1 MADPNHL
8 RFPFL
13 TSAASALVGALAGG
27 ALVARYVRSGEAG
40 DLSFALPRPVRG
52 TRGDDR
58 DKRKRNAP
66 PPVAFSV
73 LDTIGN
79 TPMIR
84 VASLS
89 DATGCDVLIKCEFA
103 NPGGSVKD
111 RVALEIMREAMADGT
126 LRRGGVVAEGTAGST
141 GVSVAMV
148 ANALGCEAFLS
159 LPDDAAAEKQMLMR
173 AFGAVVKPVRP
184 VAITHEDHF
193 VNVARRRVKAARASR
208 EENKGGLFCDQFE
221 NLANA
226 RAHFE
231 GTGPE
236 IWKQV
241 CALAPMASRAG
252 EDARSRSRRSFLG
265 RFPWFPPTPFS
276 TRARRPKRLDA
287 FVCACG
293 TGGTLAGVASF
304 LRTADARIQCFLVDP
319 QGSSLY
325 NKVTRGVLY
334 THQEAEGKRLRNPF
348 DTITEGVGIN
358 RLTRNFAVALG
369 AEALFEKRRGTE
381 RRGSKDERDDKS
393 SLIAGAFRCSDREVV
408 EMSRFLAR
416 NDGLFLGSSSCVNI
430 VGAVKTARKLG
441 RGHRVVTI
449 ACDGGGRHLSKFWS
463 AEYLEKHG
471 LTPTASG
478 LEFLEET

>member
-1 MADPNHL
+1 MA
-8 RFPFL
+8 R
-13 TSAASALVGALAGG
+13 
-27 ALVARYVRSGEAG
+27 
-40 DLSFALPRPVRG
+40 
-52 TRGDDR
+52 
-58 DKRKRNAP
+58 
-66 PPVAFSV
+66 SV
-73 LDTIGN
+73 LDTVGN

-111 RVALEIMREAMADGT
+111 RVALEIVRAAMADGT

-148 ANALGCEAFLS
+148 AVALGCEAFLS

-173 AFGAVVKPVRP
+173 AFGAVVEPVRP

-193 VNVARRRVKAARASR
+193 VNVARRRVEAANARGSRPPDEGKNGENDRAD
-208 EENKGGLFCDQFE
+208 NDGGGGLFCDQFE

-226 RAHFE
+226 RAHFQ

-236 IWKQV
+236 IWEQV
-241 CALAPMASRAG
+241 RALAPTSGGARAG
-252 EDARSRSRRSFLG
+252 EEDGSRRRWKFS
-265 RFPWFPPTPFS
+265 RRRMTP
-276 TRARRPKRLDA
+276 PKRLDA

-304 LRTADARIQCFLVDP
+304 LRNADPRIECFLVDP

-369 AEALFEKRRGTE
+369 REALFDDGGRTGGRRVDSNGRTKE
-381 RRGSKDERDDKS
+381 PE
-393 SLIAGAFRCSDREVV
+393 SLISGAFRCSDREAV

-430 VGAVKTARKLG
+430 VGAVKTARRLG
-441 RGHRVVTI
+441 PGKRVVTI

>member
-1 MADPNHL
+1 
-8 RFPFL
+8 
-13 TSAASALVGALAGG
+13 
-27 ALVARYVRSGEAG
+27 
-40 DLSFALPRPVRG
+40 
-52 TRGDDR
+52 
-58 DKRKRNAP
+58 
-66 PPVAFSV
+66 VAFSV
-73 LDTIGN
+73 LDVVGN

-111 RVALEIMREAMADGT
+111 RVALKIMREAMANGT

-159 LPDDAAAEKQMLMR
+159 LPDDAATEKTQLMR
-173 AFGAVVKPVRP
+173 AFGAEVQPVRP

-193 VNVARRRVKAARASR
+193 VNVARRRARAAALGQGG
-208 EENKGGLFCDQFE
+208 EKKGGETNGGGLFCDQFE

-236 IWKQV
+236 IWEQV
-241 CALAPMASRAG
+241 RTLAPTGSEASVTTNAARGKRTTNARRWFPFSSRAV
-252 EDARSRSRRSFLG
+252 RRN
-265 RFPWFPPTPFS
+265 
-276 TRARRPKRLDA
+276 APKFLDA

-304 LRTADARIQCFLVDP
+304 LRRADARIECFLVDP

-348 DTITEGVGIN
+348 DTVTEGVGIN

-369 AEALFEKRRGTE
+369 DEKLFASEANERGRT
-381 RRGSKDERDDKS
+381 
-393 SLIAGAFRCSDREVV
+393 SLISPVAFRCSDREAV

-416 NDGLFLGSSSCVNI
+416 NDGLFLGSSSCVNV
-430 VGAVKTARKLG
+430 VGAVKAARRLG
-441 RGHRVVTI
+441 PGKRVVTI

-471 LTPTASG
+471 LTPTARG
-478 LEFLEET
+478 LEFLEDT

>member
-1 MADPNHL
+1 M
-8 RFPFL
+8 
-13 TSAASALVGALAGG
+13 
-27 ALVARYVRSGEAG
+27 
-40 DLSFALPRPVRG
+40 
-52 TRGDDR
+52 
-58 DKRKRNAP
+58 
-66 PPVAFSV
+66 AFSV
-73 LDTIGN
+73 LDVVGN

-111 RVALEIMREAMADGT
+111 RVALKIMREAMANGT

-159 LPDDAAAEKQMLMR
+159 LPDDAATEKTQLMR
-173 AFGAVVKPVRP
+173 AFGAEVQPVRP

-193 VNVARRRVKAARASR
+193 VNVARRRARAAALGEGGEKKGGETSG
-208 EENKGGLFCDQFE
+208 GGLFCDQFE

-236 IWKQV
+236 IWEQV
-241 CALAPMASRAG
+241 RTLAPTGGEASVTTNAARGKRTTNARRWFPFSSRAV
-252 EDARSRSRRSFLG
+252 RRN
-265 RFPWFPPTPFS
+265 
-276 TRARRPKRLDA
+276 APKFLDA

-304 LRTADARIQCFLVDP
+304 LRRADARIECFLVDP

-348 DTITEGVGIN
+348 DTVTEGVGIN

-369 AEALFEKRRGTE
+369 DEKLFASEANERGRT
-381 RRGSKDERDDKS
+381 
-393 SLIAGAFRCSDREVV
+393 SLISPVAFRCSDREAV

-416 NDGLFLGSSSCVNI
+416 NDGLFLGSSSCVNV
-430 VGAVKTARKLG
+430 VGAVKAARRLG
-441 RGHRVVTI
+441 PGKRVVTI

-471 LTPTASG
+471 LTPTARG
-478 LEFLEET
+478 LEFLEDT

>member
-1 MADPNHL
+1 M
-8 RFPFL
+8 
-13 TSAASALVGALAGG
+13 
-27 ALVARYVRSGEAG
+27 
-40 DLSFALPRPVRG
+40 
-52 TRGDDR
+52 
-58 DKRKRNAP
+58 
-66 PPVAFSV
+66 AFSV
-73 LDTIGN
+73 LDVVGN

-111 RVALEIMREAMADGT
+111 RVALKIMREAMANGT

-159 LPDDAAAEKQMLMR
+159 LPDDAATEKTQLMR
-173 AFGAVVKPVRP
+173 AFGAEVQPVRP

-193 VNVARRRVKAARASR
+193 VNVARRRARAAALGQGG
-208 EENKGGLFCDQFE
+208 EKKGGETNGGGLFCDQFE

-236 IWKQV
+236 IWEQV
-241 CALAPMASRAG
+241 RTLAPTGSEASVTTNAARGKRTTNARRWFPFSSRAV
-252 EDARSRSRRSFLG
+252 RRN
-265 RFPWFPPTPFS
+265 
-276 TRARRPKRLDA
+276 APKFLDA

-304 LRTADARIQCFLVDP
+304 LRRADARIECFLVDP

-369 AEALFEKRRGTE
+369 DEKLFASEANERGRT
-381 RRGSKDERDDKS
+381 
-393 SLIAGAFRCSDREVV
+393 SLISPVAFRCSDREAV

-416 NDGLFLGSSSCVNI
+416 NDGLFLGSSSCVNV
-430 VGAVKTARKLG
+430 VGAVKAARRLG
-441 RGHRVVTI
+441 PGKRVVTI

-471 LTPTASG
+471 LTPTARG
-478 LEFLEET
+478 LEFLEDT

>member
-1 MADPNHL
+1 M
-8 RFPFL
+8 
-13 TSAASALVGALAGG
+13 
-27 ALVARYVRSGEAG
+27 
-40 DLSFALPRPVRG
+40 
-52 TRGDDR
+52 
-58 DKRKRNAP
+58 
-66 PPVAFSV
+66 AFSV
-73 LDTIGN
+73 LDVVGN

-111 RVALEIMREAMADGT
+111 RVALKIMREAMADGT

-159 LPDDAAAEKQMLMR
+159 LPDDAATEKTQLMR
-173 AFGAVVKPVRP
+173 AFGAEVQPVRP

-193 VNVARRRVKAARASR
+193 VNVARRRARAAALGQGG
-208 EENKGGLFCDQFE
+208 EKKGGETNGGGLFCDQFE

-236 IWKQV
+236 IWEQV
-241 CALAPMASRAG
+241 RTLAPTGGEASVTTNAARGKRTTNARRWFPFSSRAV
-252 EDARSRSRRSFLG
+252 RRN
-265 RFPWFPPTPFS
+265 
-276 TRARRPKRLDA
+276 APKFLDA

-304 LRTADARIQCFLVDP
+304 LRRADARIECFLVDP

-348 DTITEGVGIN
+348 DTVTEGVGIN

-369 AEALFEKRRGTE
+369 DEKLFASEANERGRT
-381 RRGSKDERDDKS
+381 
-393 SLIAGAFRCSDREVV
+393 SLISPVAFRCSDREAV

-416 NDGLFLGSSSCVNI
+416 NDGLFLGSSSCVNV
-430 VGAVKTARKLG
+430 VGAVKAARRLG
-441 RGHRVVTI
+441 PGKRVVTI

-471 LTPTASG
+471 LTPTARG
-478 LEFLEET
+478 LEFLEDT

>member
-236 IWKQV
+236 IWEQV
-241 CALAPMASRAG
+241 RTLAPTASAASVASAAGGGARGKRTTNAFLRRFSSRAWTN
-252 EDARSRSRRSFLG
+252 A
-265 RFPWFPPTPFS
+265 
-276 TRARRPKRLDA
+276 PKFLDA

-304 LRTADARIQCFLVDP
+304 LRRADARIECFLVDP

-369 AEALFEKRRGTE
+369 DEKLFASDTNE
-381 RRGSKDERDDKS
+381 RSRTTARD
-393 SLIAGAFRCSDREVV
+393 SLISPVAFRCSDREAV

-416 NDGLFLGSSSCVNI
+416 NDGLFLGSSSCVNV
-430 VGAVKTARKLG
+430 VGAVKAARRLG
-441 RGHRVVTI
+441 PGKRVVTI

>member
-1 MADPNHL
+1 M
-8 RFPFL
+8 
-13 TSAASALVGALAGG
+13 
-27 ALVARYVRSGEAG
+27 
-40 DLSFALPRPVRG
+40 
-52 TRGDDR
+52 
-58 DKRKRNAP
+58 
-66 PPVAFSV
+66 AFSV
-73 LDTIGN
+73 LDVVGN

-111 RVALEIMREAMADGT
+111 RVALKIMREAMANGT

-159 LPDDAAAEKQMLMR
+159 LPDDAATEKTQLMR
-173 AFGAVVKPVRP
+173 AFGAEVQPVRP

-193 VNVARRRVKAARASR
+193 VNVARRRARAAALGQGG
-208 EENKGGLFCDQFE
+208 EKKGGETNGGGLFCDQFE

-236 IWKQV
+236 IWEQV
-241 CALAPMASRAG
+241 RTLAPTGGEASVTTNAARGKRTTNARRWFPFSSRAV
-252 EDARSRSRRSFLG
+252 RRN
-265 RFPWFPPTPFS
+265 
-276 TRARRPKRLDA
+276 APKFLDA

-304 LRTADARIQCFLVDP
+304 LRRADARIECFLVDP

-348 DTITEGVGIN
+348 DTVTEGVGIN

-369 AEALFEKRRGTE
+369 DEKLFASEANERGRT
-381 RRGSKDERDDKS
+381 
-393 SLIAGAFRCSDREVV
+393 SLISPVAFRCSDREAV

-416 NDGLFLGSSSCVNI
+416 NDGLFLGSSSCVNV
-430 VGAVKTARKLG
+430 VGAVKAARRLG
-441 RGHRVVTI
+441 PGKRVVTI

-471 LTPTASG
+471 LTPTARG
-478 LEFLEET
+478 LEFLEDT

>member
-1 MADPNHL
+1 M
-8 RFPFL
+8 
-13 TSAASALVGALAGG
+13 
-27 ALVARYVRSGEAG
+27 
-40 DLSFALPRPVRG
+40 
-52 TRGDDR
+52 
-58 DKRKRNAP
+58 
-66 PPVAFSV
+66 

-111 RVALEIMREAMADGT
+111 RVALKIVKDAMANGT
-126 LRRGGVVAEGTAGST
+126 LRRGGVVTEGTAGST

-159 LPDDAAAEKQMLMR
+159 LPDDAAAEKSQLMR
-173 AFGAVVKPVRP
+173 AFGARVEPVRP
-184 VAITHEDHF
+184 VAITHENHF
-193 VNVARRRVKAARASR
+193 VNVARRRAEAAKKNRGEASDETSR
-208 EENKGGLFCDQFE
+208 EKGGLFCDQFE

-226 RAHFE
+226 RAHFQ

-236 IWKQV
+236 IWEQARWMEPANGTANPLTFSFFGKRFFRKT
-241 CALAPMASRAG
+241 SRPA
-252 EDARSRSRRSFLG
+252 
-265 RFPWFPPTPFS
+265 
-276 TRARRPKRLDA
+276 LDA

-304 LRTADARIQCFLVDP
+304 LKRKDARIQCFLVDP

-348 DTITEGVGIN
+348 DTVTEGVGIN
-358 RLTRNFAVALG
+358 RLTKNFAVALG
-369 AEALFEKRRGTE
+369 TEALFPGENDAKTKTKTKTNATSDGV
-381 RRGSKDERDDKS
+381 GSQN
-393 SLIAGAFRCSDREVV
+393 SLISGAFRCSDREAV

-416 NDGLFLGSSSCVNI
+416 TDGLFLGSSSCVNI
-430 VGAVKTARKLG
+430 VGAVKAARRLG
-441 RGHRVVTI
+441 PGHRVVTI

-463 AEYLEKHG
+463 DEYLEKHG
-471 LTPTASG
+471 LTPTARG

>member
-1 MADPNHL
+1 M
-8 RFPFL
+8 
-13 TSAASALVGALAGG
+13 
-27 ALVARYVRSGEAG
+27 
-40 DLSFALPRPVRG
+40 
-52 TRGDDR
+52 
-58 DKRKRNAP
+58 
-66 PPVAFSV
+66 AFSV
-73 LDTIGN
+73 LDTVGN

-111 RVALEIMREAMADGT
+111 RVALKIIREAMADGT

-159 LPDDAAAEKQMLMR
+159 LPDDAATEKTQLMR
-173 AFGAVVKPVRP
+173 AFGARVQPVRP

-193 VNVARRRVKAARASR
+193 VNVARRRARRAAEGGEGGEGGATKESDGKVT
-208 EENKGGLFCDQFE
+208 ETDGGGLFCDQFE

-236 IWKQV
+236 IWEQV
-241 CALAPMASRAG
+241 RTLAPTASEASVASVAGKGLARGIRTTNARRFPFSFSSRAWRKKN
-252 EDARSRSRRSFLG
+252 A
-265 RFPWFPPTPFS
+265 
-276 TRARRPKRLDA
+276 PKFLDA

-304 LRTADARIQCFLVDP
+304 LRRADARIECFLVDP

-369 AEALFEKRRGTE
+369 DETLFASEANE
-381 RRGSKDERDDKS
+381 RSRTTARD
-393 SLIAGAFRCSDREVV
+393 SLISPVAFRCSDREAV

-416 NDGLFLGSSSCVNI
+416 NDGLFLGSSSCVNV
-430 VGAVKTARKLG
+430 VGAVKAARRLG
-441 RGHRVVTI
+441 PGKRVVTI

-471 LTPTASG
+471 LTPTARG
-478 LEFLEET
+478 LEFLEDT

>member
-1 MADPNHL
+1 M
-8 RFPFL
+8 
-13 TSAASALVGALAGG
+13 
-27 ALVARYVRSGEAG
+27 
-40 DLSFALPRPVRG
+40 
-52 TRGDDR
+52 
-58 DKRKRNAP
+58 
-66 PPVAFSV
+66 AFSV
-73 LDTIGN
+73 LDVVGN

-111 RVALEIMREAMADGT
+111 RVALKIMREAMANGT

-159 LPDDAAAEKQMLMR
+159 LPDDAATEKTQLMR
-173 AFGAVVKPVRP
+173 AFGAEVQPVRP

-193 VNVARRRVKAARASR
+193 VNVARRRARAAALGQGG
-208 EENKGGLFCDQFE
+208 EKKGGETNGGGLFCDQFE

-236 IWKQV
+236 IWEQV
-241 CALAPMASRAG
+241 RTLAPTGSEASVTTNAARGKRTTNARRWFPFSSRAV
-252 EDARSRSRRSFLG
+252 RRN
-265 RFPWFPPTPFS
+265 
-276 TRARRPKRLDA
+276 APKFLDA

-304 LRTADARIQCFLVDP
+304 LRRADARIECFLVDP

-348 DTITEGVGIN
+348 DTVTEGVGIN

-369 AEALFEKRRGTE
+369 DEKLFASEANERGRT
-381 RRGSKDERDDKS
+381 
-393 SLIAGAFRCSDREVV
+393 SLISPVAFRCSDREAV

-416 NDGLFLGSSSCVNI
+416 NDGLFLGSSSCVNV
-430 VGAVKTARKLG
+430 VGAVKAARRLG
-441 RGHRVVTI
+441 PGKRVVTI

-471 LTPTASG
+471 LTPTARG
-478 LEFLEET
+478 LEFLEDT

>member
-1 MADPNHL
+1 
-8 RFPFL
+8 
-13 TSAASALVGALAGG
+13 
-27 ALVARYVRSGEAG
+27 
-40 DLSFALPRPVRG
+40 
-52 TRGDDR
+52 
-58 DKRKRNAP
+58 
-66 PPVAFSV
+66 VAFSV
-73 LDTIGN
+73 LDTVGN

-111 RVALEIMREAMADGT
+111 RVALKIIREAMADGT

-159 LPDDAAAEKQMLMR
+159 LPDDAATEKTQLMR
-173 AFGAVVKPVRP
+173 AFGARVQPVRP

-193 VNVARRRVKAARASR
+193 VNVARRRARRAALGEGGEGGEGGATK
-208 EENKGGLFCDQFE
+208 ETKETKETNGGGLFCDQFE

-236 IWKQV
+236 IWEQV
-241 CALAPMASRAG
+241 RTLAPTASAASVASVAGGGARGKRTTNAFLRRFSSRAWTN
-252 EDARSRSRRSFLG
+252 A
-265 RFPWFPPTPFS
+265 
-276 TRARRPKRLDA
+276 PKFLDA

-304 LRTADARIQCFLVDP
+304 LRRADARIECFLVDP

-369 AEALFEKRRGTE
+369 DEKLFASDTNE
-381 RRGSKDERDDKS
+381 RSGARTARD
-393 SLIAGAFRCSDREVV
+393 SLISPVAFRCSDREAV

-416 NDGLFLGSSSCVNI
+416 NDGLFLGSSSCVNV
-430 VGAVKTARKLG
+430 VGAVKAARRLG
-441 RGHRVVTI
+441 PGKRVVTI

-471 LTPTASG
+471 LTPTARG
-478 LEFLEET
+478 LEFLEDT

>member
-1 MADPNHL
+1 M
-8 RFPFL
+8 
-13 TSAASALVGALAGG
+13 
-27 ALVARYVRSGEAG
+27 
-40 DLSFALPRPVRG
+40 
-52 TRGDDR
+52 
-58 DKRKRNAP
+58 
-66 PPVAFSV
+66 

-84 VASLS
+84 VKSLS
-89 DATGCDVLIKCEFA
+89 EITGCDVLIKCEFA

-111 RVALEIMREAMADGT
+111 RVALRIVTDAMANGT
-126 LRRGGVVAEGTAGST
+126 LRKGGVVTEGTAGST

-159 LPDDAAAEKQMLMR
+159 LPDDAAAEKSQLMR
-173 AFGAVVKPVRP
+173 AFGARVEPVRP
-184 VAITHEDHF
+184 VAITHENHF
-193 VNVARRRVKAARASR
+193 VNVARRRAEAAKKNNRKGDASDETEHSR
-208 EENKGGLFCDQFE
+208 EEEKEKGGLFCDQFE

-226 RAHFE
+226 RAHFH

-236 IWKQV
+236 IWDQV
-241 CALAPMASRAG
+241 RGMERARG
-252 EDARSRSRRSFLG
+252 PANAWKERFFTSARKRSR
-265 RFPWFPPTPFS
+265 P
-276 TRARRPKRLDA
+276 ALDA

-304 LRTADARIQCFLVDP
+304 LKRKDARISCFLVDP

-358 RLTRNFAVALG
+358 RLTKNFAVALG
-369 AEALFEKRRGTE
+369 TEALFPGESD
-381 RRGSKDERDDKS
+381 GSQA
-393 SLIAGAFRCSDREVV
+393 SLISGAFRCSDREAV

-416 NDGLFLGSSSCVNI
+416 TDGLFLGSSSCVNV
-430 VGAVKTARKLG
+430 VGAVKAARRLG
-441 RGHRVVTI
+441 PGHRVVTI

-463 AEYLEKHG
+463 DEYLEKHG
-471 LTPTASG
+471 LTPTARG

>member
-1 MADPNHL
+1 M
-8 RFPFL
+8 
-13 TSAASALVGALAGG
+13 
-27 ALVARYVRSGEAG
+27 
-40 DLSFALPRPVRG
+40 
-52 TRGDDR
+52 
-58 DKRKRNAP
+58 
-66 PPVAFSV
+66 AFSV
-73 LDTIGN
+73 LDVVGN

-111 RVALEIMREAMADGT
+111 RVALKIMREAMANGT

-159 LPDDAAAEKQMLMR
+159 LPDDAATEKTQLMR
-173 AFGAVVKPVRP
+173 AFGAEVQPVRP

-193 VNVARRRVKAARASR
+193 VNVARRRARAAALGRGGEMSKR
-208 EENKGGLFCDQFE
+208 KETDGGGLFCDQFE

-236 IWKQV
+236 IWEQV
-241 CALAPMASRAG
+241 RTLAPTGGEASVTTNAARGKRTTNAVNERRWFPFSSRAVRRK
-252 EDARSRSRRSFLG
+252 AREKKKF
-265 RFPWFPPTPFS
+265 
-276 TRARRPKRLDA
+276 LDA

-304 LRTADARIQCFLVDP
+304 LRRADARIECFLVDP

-369 AEALFEKRRGTE
+369 DEKLFASEANERGRT
-381 RRGSKDERDDKS
+381 
-393 SLIAGAFRCSDREVV
+393 SLISPVAFRCSDREAV

-416 NDGLFLGSSSCVNI
+416 NDGLFLGSSSCVNV
-430 VGAVKTARKLG
+430 VGAMKAARRLG
-441 RGHRVVTI
+441 PGKRVVTI

-471 LTPTASG
+471 LTPTARG
-478 LEFLEET
+478 LEFLEDT